1 MLAGAVL
8 YTLLPAGSVK
18 FSSFMVV
25 FLLGQVSG
33 LVSQVPG
40 GLGVFDTIVVLGLAP
55 FIPASTAVASLLA
68 YRMIYYLLPLAIAVA
83 AFGIYELLDRKA
95 RLKRFAEILGQ
106 WVPNLAPSFFA
117 CTTFLSGVILII
129 SGATPTVG
137 WRLLWLRD
145 TLPLP
150 AVEISH
156 FLGSLIGIALIF
168 LARGLQQR
176 LDAAYMLSIL
186 LFCAGIMVSL
196 LKGLDFEEAGIL
208 SFMLITLLPCRNLF
222 YRKASLLAESFTMSW
237 IASVILVLIGSLW
250 LLFFSYKH
258 VEYSNELLWSFTFR
272 GDAPRS
278 LRSLVGVVAAC
289 VSFAGWRLLRPV
301 APRSH
306 MLLQIR
312 VDEEIA
318 PIVQRSLNCAAN
330 LALLGDKLFLLS
342 ESKRSFIMYG
352 VEGRSWIAMGDPIGP
367 SEEHAELV
375 WRFHE
380 MCDRFGGW
388 TVFYEIGRDNLHLY
402 LDIGLMLFKIGEE
415 ASVPLDHF
423 NLEGKGRK
431 GFRHI
436 KNRFEK
442 EGFTFEIIE
451 PKEAAPLFPE
461 LKGVSDAW
469 LKSKNTREKRFS
481 LGSFDAGYLQR
492 FPFALVRKGQKIF
505 AFANL
510 WLGAEK
516 EEFSVDL
523 MRYTPGGPPDIMEYL
538 FIMLMLWG
546 REQQY
551 CWFNLGMAPLAGL
564 EGFARAPL
572 WNRLGLFIYT
582 HGEHFYNFQ
591 GLRKYKEKFDP
602 RWEPKYLACADGLAL
617 PRIVANIAS
626 LVSGGVKGIIA
637 K

>member
-1 MLAGAVL
+1 
-8 YTLLPAGSVK
+8 
-18 FSSFMVV
+18 
-25 FLLGQVSG
+25 
-33 LVSQVPG
+33 
-40 GLGVFDTIVVLGLAP
+40 
-55 FIPASTAVASLLA
+55 
-68 YRMIYYLLPLAIAVA
+68 
-83 AFGIYELLDRKA
+83 
-95 RLKRFAEILGQ
+95 
-106 WVPNLAPSFFA
+106 
-117 CTTFLSGVILII
+117 
-129 SGATPTVG
+129 
-137 WRLLWLRD
+137 
-145 TLPLP
+145 
-150 AVEISH
+150 
-156 FLGSLIGIALIF
+156 
-168 LARGLQQR
+168 
-176 LDAAYMLSIL
+176 
-186 LFCAGIMVSL
+186 
-196 LKGLDFEEAGIL
+196 
-208 SFMLITLLPCRNLF
+208 
-222 YRKASLLAESFTMSW
+222 
-237 IASVILVLIGSLW
+237 
-250 LLFFSYKH
+250 
-258 VEYSNELLWSFTFR
+258 
-272 GDAPRS
+272 
-278 LRSLVGVVAAC
+278 
-289 VSFAGWRLLRPV
+289 
-301 APRSH
+301 